1 MYIYIYMYIH
11 IYTYIWRCPKIGLP
25 LYKSSIYSLG
35 FAMKTMA
42 PRSPVLALRSQRQDG
57 RRGHQAQTH
66 RGGRGGGLG

>member
-1 MYIYIYMYIH
+1 
-11 IYTYIWRCPKIGLP
+11 
-25 LYKSSIYSLG
+25 
-35 FAMKTMA
+35 MKTMA